1 MNMQYISAIAAYH
14 AAKNGALLL
23 DVREE
28 LETTDIWIDMD
39 DVLLIPFTSFTE
51 LKNTIPRK
59 RQIIVCCAIGIVS
72 ETAASILE
80 KDGYK
85 EVFVL
90 ENGLIAWKLANLPM
104 KSSQEMSFQC
114 QCCNQNKNKED
125 ENNQREDR
133 RGI

>member
-1 MNMQYISAIAAYH
+1 MNKQYISAIDAYH
-14 AAKNGALLL
+14 AAKKGALLL

-28 LETTDIWIDMD
+28 FETTDIWMDMD
-39 DVLLIPFTSFTE
+39 DVLLIPFTSFTK
-51 LKNTIPRK
+51 LKNKIPCN

-72 ETAASILE
+72 ETVASILG

-104 KSSQEMSFQC
+104 KSSQEMSCPC
-114 QCCNQNKNKED
+114 QCYNQNKEED
-125 ENNQREDR
+125 ED
-133 RGI
+133 